1 MRLDESL
8 SKGFAEVAV
17 LFIRGYQLIL
27 SPWLGRQCRFYP
39 TCSEYSIQALREW
52 GLFRGVWFSTKRILR
67 CQPWTKSFGE
77 DPVPKKNGSRR
88 TQETSTK
95 KP

>member
-17 LFIRGYQLIL
+17 FFIRGYQLIL
-27 SPWLGRQCRFYP
+27 SPWLGKQCRFYP

-52 GLFRGVWFSTKRILR
+52 GVFRGLWLSARRILR

-77 DPVPKKNGSRR
+77 DPVPKRSGHGGSHES
-88 TQETSTK
+88 TTK

>member
-1 MRLDESL
+1 MDVI

-17 LFIRGYQLIL
+17 VLIRGYQLIL

-52 GLFRGVWFSTKRILR
+52 GVIRGSWLAGRRILR
-67 CQPWTKSFGE
+67 CQPWTKTFGE
-77 DPVPKKNGSRR
+77 DPVPKRKSSRN
-88 TQETSTK
+88 EA
-95 KP
+95 

>member
-1 MRLDESL
+1 MDII

-17 LFIRGYQLIL
+17 VLIRGYQYIL

-52 GLFRGVWFSTKRILR
+52 GLFRGSWLSGRRILR
-67 CQPWTKSFGE
+67 CQPWTTSFGE
-77 DPVPKKNGSRR
+77 DPVPKR
-88 TQETSTK
+88 ETSQNQ
-95 KP
+95 P